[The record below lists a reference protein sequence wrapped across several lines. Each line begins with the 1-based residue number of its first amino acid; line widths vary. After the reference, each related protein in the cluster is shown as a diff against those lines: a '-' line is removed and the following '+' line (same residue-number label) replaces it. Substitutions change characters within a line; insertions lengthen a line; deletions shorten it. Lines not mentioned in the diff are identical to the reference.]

1 MVRGMATIAKRDQVR
16 RFIDSTSGTRNQVMN
31 VGLAL
36 GTRVTARPANM
47 AVASK
52 YNIANFTPS
61 MVLLSGRIV
70 ERWLGHLRSPRRVGS
85 AIETRDQ

>member
-1 MVRGMATIAKRDQVR
+1 MVRSMATIAKRDQVR

-31 VGLAL
+31 VGFTP
-36 GTRVTARPANM
+36 GTRVTARCASM

-52 YNIANFTPS
+52 DNLADFTPS

-70 ERWLGHLRSPRRVGS
+70 ER
-85 AIETRDQ
+85 